1 MELSDLV
8 AKVTFNQSMCMY
20 MYVIIGVEK
29 NNDDARR
36 SYPSSN
42 HLDPPREVLCTEARL
57 TTLSHTRRN
66 KRKYEK
72 RDSEYWQSGI
82 LTKRAHTETN

>member
-1 MELSDLV
+1 
-8 AKVTFNQSMCMY
+8 MY
-20 MYVIIGVEK
+20 KIIGVEK

-36 SYPSSN
+36 YYQSSN

-57 TTLSHTRRN
+57 SALGHTRRT

-72 RDSEYWQSGI
+72 NDSEYWTNGI
-82 LTKRAHTETN
+82 LTIREQALKCTMKTYSNKC